1 MGRNLPSIVFAHLKR
16 SELAATLVVTSVVLL
31 SDYLLHSTSIGKQ
44 AQTTVNAPVGECN
57 EWKMKRIASLSWF
70 GLVSTIIAFHI
81 SGLSNKATGSSG
93 SGSGNRNVMKKIGF
107 VKIFEPTPGS
117 LGEIWD
123 RYTNSEGVKY
133 VTK

>member
-1 MGRNLPSIVFAHLKR
+1 M
-16 SELAATLVVTSVVLL
+16 VV
-31 SDYLLHSTSIGKQ
+31 K
-44 AQTTVNAPVGECN
+44 A
-57 EWKMKRIASLSWF
+57 ASLSWF
-70 GLVSTIIAFHI
+70 GLVMIILADHI
-81 SGLSNKATGSSG
+81 SGLSNRATESSG
-93 SGSGNRNVMKKIGF
+93 SGSNNRNVMKKIGF